1 MKNKIELKKML
12 VLSIFMII
20 ILSIIWEIIGFYQY
34 KTYTKNF
41 NQKMAEVI
49 TNVSKTYPDVDKNE
63 LIKILNSEENIDIDL
78 FKSYG
83 IELNKERIN
92 FKK

>member
-20 ILSIIWEIIGFYQY
+20 ILSIIWEIAGFYQY
-34 KTYTKNF
+34 KIYTKNF

-49 TNVSKTYPDVDKNE
+49 TNISKTYPDVDKNE

-83 IELNKERIN
+83 IELDKERIN

>member
-20 ILSIIWEIIGFYQY
+20 ILSIIWGIAGFYQY
-34 KTYTKNF
+34 KIYTKNF

-63 LIKILNSEENIDIDL
+63 LIKILNSEQNIDIDL

>member
-34 KTYTKNF
+34 KIYTKNF

-49 TNVSKTYPDVDKNE
+49 TNVSKNYPDVDKNE
-63 LIKILNSEENIDIDL
+63 LIKILNSEQNIDIDL

-83 IELNKERIN
+83 IELDKERIN

>member
-34 KTYTKNF
+34 KVYTKNF

-49 TNVSKTYPDVDKNE
+49 ANVNKTYPNVDKNE
-63 LIKILNSEENIDIDL
+63 LIKILNSEQSIDIDL
-78 FKSYG
+78 FKKYG
-83 IELNKERIN
+83 IELDKERIN
-92 FKK
+92 FRK